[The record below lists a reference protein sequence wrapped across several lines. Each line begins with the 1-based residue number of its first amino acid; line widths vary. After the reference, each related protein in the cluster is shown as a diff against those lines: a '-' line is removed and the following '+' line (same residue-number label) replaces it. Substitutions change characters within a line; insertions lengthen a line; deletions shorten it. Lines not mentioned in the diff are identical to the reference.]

1 MKWADTQGDTHR
13 DTQEIHVPQKMFRL
27 TDEQICKLK
36 KVSELR
42 GCSQTDLIRGFIDSL
57 DEEPPDT
64 QGDTHRDT
72 QEIHGAERSS
82 GADSPARA
90 LMLAT
95 IDEFIC
101 WIVSHG
107 RSVNL
112 STFSCPKWVSLV
124 NQIILLS
131 PLSLKNALLR
141 RGKETYFERHEAICA
156 HVLNPIVR
164 WFRFCT
170 HSMAAGTGIIEIER
184 SGPRAGG

>member
-72 QEIHGAERSS
+72 QEIHGVERSS
-82 GADSPARA
+82 GADSPALAALVEQLAVKDAQLAKKDEQIAKLMDTVADSTKAVQGAQALHHETAQTLALESTEQKLSRWQRLKRA
-90 LMLAT
+90 
-95 IDEFIC
+95 
-101 WIVSHG
+101 W
-107 RSVNL
+107 
-112 STFSCPKWVSLV
+112 
-124 NQIILLS
+124 
-131 PLSLKNALLR
+131 
-141 RGKETYFERHEAICA
+141 RG
-156 HVLNPIVR
+156 
-164 WFRFCT
+164 
-170 HSMAAGTGIIEIER
+170 
-184 SGPRAGG
+184 